1 LYVQLLLQEAFSPVV
16 SPRQLTPDCFAHA
29 LHVCCCRPLL
39 CCLAF
44 KQHTPETVKQLLAVV
59 KEQQLL

>member
-1 LYVQLLLQEAFSPVV
+1 VPLLLLLLLYAG
-16 SPRQLTPDCFAHA
+16 
-29 LHVCCCRPLL
+29 CRPLL

-59 KEQQLL
+59 RDQELL